1 MKKKRLIRSRN
12 RMIAGVCA
20 GIAEYMDTDPTVI
33 RLVWMLVTIF
43 TAFLPGMIAY
53 IAAWVIIPEK

>member
-1 MKKKRLIRSRN
+1 
-12 RMIAGVCA
+12 MIAGVCA